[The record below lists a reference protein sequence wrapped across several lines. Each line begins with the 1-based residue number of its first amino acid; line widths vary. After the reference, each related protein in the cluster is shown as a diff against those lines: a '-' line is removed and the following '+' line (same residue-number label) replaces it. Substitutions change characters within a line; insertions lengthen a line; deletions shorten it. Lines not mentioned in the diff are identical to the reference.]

1 MDRRAVGAFLLGMM
15 TSALQGE
22 PAQAMPQPP
31 ADYWP
36 CYDLY
41 LRKLEEANA
50 AVMACIEQMA
60 EPFVEM
66 EDA

>member
-1 MDRRAVGAFLLGMM
+1 MNRRAALAFLMGMM
-15 TSALQGE
+15 TAALQGE
-22 PAQAMPQPP
+22 PARAMPQPP

-41 LRKLEEANA
+41 LRNLEEANA
-50 AVMACIEQMA
+50 AVVACIEQMA
-60 EPFVEM
+60 GPFVEM